1 MPGLC
6 SDAKAISVLSFFF
19 FFLRFFFCVEN
30 FESGCR
36 AWALRVIGRILALL
50 LVSKPILSVGR
61 TVARDHA
68 AHVGRSIPRGR
79 AATHPA
85 AHFQCL
91 GRGHARVGH
100 RRFPFPRPARAR
112 AGSLHTGPGG
122 QPARSPLSPGPR
134 LSLLLC
140 RRLARIGARLT
151 APRPVPFLHVAL
163 ARSLSSTLF
172 RVIGSMEPSQPW
184 AVSHRRG
191 GASLFFFYQT
201 KSDGAGTTLQM
212 VHHDVRRPWTVSR
225 RDSGPQH
232 KYSHLLAPSLRSL
245 QGTNAQAAAAKID
258 HQPSAVS

>member
-1 MPGLC
+1 MAALRLIPQPISNVWAEAMP
-6 SDAKAISVLSFFF
+6 
-19 FFLRFFFCVEN
+19 
-30 FESGCR
+30 
-36 AWALRVIGRILALL
+36 AWAIDAFH
-50 LVSKPILSVGR
+50 S
-61 TVARDHA
+61 
-68 AHVGRSIPRGR
+68 RGPPKR
-79 AATHPA
+79 APA
-85 AHFQCL
+85 ACTPAQVDSPPAL
-91 GRGHARVGH
+91 
-100 RRFPFPRPARAR
+100 PRAPA
-112 AGSLHTGPGG
+112 
-122 QPARSPLSPGPR
+122 LSP
-134 LSLLLC
+134 LLC

-172 RVIGSMEPSQPW
+172 RVIGSWNQVNPGR
-184 AVSHRRG
+184 SHT

>member
-1 MPGLC
+1 MAALRLIPQP
-6 SDAKAISVLSFFF
+6 ISNVWA
-19 FFLRFFFCVEN
+19 EAMQP
-30 FESGCR
+30 
-36 AWALRVIGRILALL
+36 AWAIDAFH
-50 LVSKPILSVGR
+50 S
-61 TVARDHA
+61 
-68 AHVGRSIPRGR
+68 RGPPER
-79 AATHPA
+79 APA
-85 AHFQCL
+85 ACTPAQVDSPPAL
-91 GRGHARVGH
+91 
-100 RRFPFPRPARAR
+100 PRAPA
-112 AGSLHTGPGG
+112 
-122 QPARSPLSPGPR
+122 LSP
-134 LSLLLC
+134 LLC